1 MIINNNYAFSHKL
14 KYTTKRNGFVGCFVP
29 EISGVENHPVKKND
43 QGECFPEK
51 IIRAFYALKSYF
63 IRKVSRSIT
72 IAMIAMPSIAFSYFV
87 TEGFLHSREIG
98 GKLPH
103 LSSFFCNSLAGKRI
117 RYKDNPGTS
126 WPQRCEYNNDLY
138 PCPKSRSRWCNKS
151 SG

>member
-1 MIINNNYAFSHKL
+1 MK
-14 KYTTKRNGFVGCFVP
+14 KNGFVGCFVP
-29 EISGVENHPVKKND
+29 EFSGVENHPVNKTPRVNV
-43 QGECFPEK
+43 PRRK
-51 IIRAFYALKSYF
+51 IYGLFYALKSYF

-72 IAMIAMPSIAFSYFV
+72 IAMIAMPSITFSYFV